1 MIKKILFTGGSG
13 MVGKNFLENSKVK
26 KFKVLAPSSK
36 NLDLRNF
43 KNLKKYIKKNKPDLI
58 IHSAAKV
65 GGIQANINNNFE
77 FFLDNTIMN
86 INLISECYNFKISKF
101 INVASTC
108 IYPAN
113 IKAKLKENMLFDGKL
128 EKTNEGYALSKI
140 NSLKLCQY
148 INKKN
153 KNLSYKTIIPC
164 NMYGPFD
171 KFDPTNSHLVPAIIH
186 KIVEAK
192 NRNQDEVT
200 IWGSGNARR
209 EFMFASDFGKILLKI
224 INNFDQIPEVINIGT
239 GKDYKISEYYKIIAR
254 LLSWKCKWRYDNSK
268 PEGMKRKLADTKY
281 QNKLNLMPNTNLEI
295 GIKKTIKY
303 YLKTLDEK

>member
-1 MIKKILFTGGSG
+1 MNKILITGSNG
-13 MVGKNFLENSKVK
+13 MVGKNLMPLINKN
-26 KFKVLAPSSK
+26 K
-36 NLDLRNF
+36 NLYLIPTS
-43 KNLKKYIKKNKPDLI
+43 KELNLLNKKNVRSYLSKHKIDIVL
-58 IHSAAKV
+58 HLAAKV